1 MSLAD
6 PRRGPDRH
14 LTDGTAEA
22 PSPTREDF
30 EVLTDAL
37 CGARPCR
44 ECGAMFA
51 TRVPSAGNKWT
62 DCCGPCLRAMGCM

>member
-44 ECGAMFA
+44 ECGALFS
-51 TRVPSAGNKWT
+51 TSVNSVSKWGT
-62 DCCGPCLRAMGCM
+62 VCSPCLRDMGCL